1 MAGAT
6 LTVEELSSALRLGDS
21 PEERQEAERL
31 LSYSGEAALRY
42 APEAPEIVLNESCIR
57 LSAYLFDQPNAGRG
71 LAYANALRNSGAAAI
86 LSPYRQHRAGVV

>member
-1 MAGAT
+1 MAGAN

-57 LSAYLFDQPNAGRG
+57 AERLPVRSTERWPGPC
-71 LAYANALRNSGAAAI
+71 LRECA
-86 LSPYRQHRAGVV
+86 